1 MSRTNTFHVSVKSA
15 DRGIHTSAFTNIEIG
30 QKSYSYKWEI
40 GNVTRLMRW
49 RSGDCHYSPTF
60 SIITMDHRFDLKMV
74 LYPNGR
80 SEDDVGY
87 LSIGLADQSF
97 GLWNQ
102 EISFKIAYTVF
113 DADGCIAVHEKMNE
127 DESECGRLIEH
138 SVLKDKRI
146 LVHDKLCILTEITL
160 VGDDLIVGGNGTSL
174 QDHDAAEAISRLS
187 RDIGSMFSTERFSD
201 CIIASGDKEFPCH
214 KFILSARSSVF
225 EAMFSHDTREH
236 LQNRVDIKELDVK
249 VVEDMIHYIYSGK
262 VTELESKAVDLVT
275 AAEKYDLKELKQ
287 MCATSLC
294 NSIRKDNVLD
304 MLVLAETFD
313 LPEVRRMSLEFTAN
327 HKMEIVNQDWRIKL
341 ANYPAIIAD
350 MYEYAARNE

>member
-1 MSRTNTFHVSVKSA
+1 MSSTNAFHVSLKSA
-15 DRGIHTSAFTNIEIG
+15 DRSIHTSAFTNIEIG

-40 GNVTRLMRW
+40 GNFTRLMKW
-49 RSGDCHYSPTF
+49 RSEDCHYSPTF

-113 DADGCIAVHEKMNE
+113 DVDGCIAVHEKMNE
-127 DESECGRLIEH
+127 DEVECGRLLEH
-138 SVLKDKRI
+138 SVLKDQRI
-146 LVHDKLCILTEITL
+146 LVHDKLCILTEITI
-160 VGDDLIVGGNGTSL
+160 VSDDIIVGGNGTSL

-187 RDIGSMFSTERFSD
+187 RDIGSMFYTERFSD

-275 AAEKYDLKELKQ
+275 AAEMYDLKELKQ

-294 NSIRKDNVLD
+294 NSIRNDNVLD

>member
-1 MSRTNTFHVSVKSA
+1 MSSTNTFHVSVKSA

-40 GNVTRLMRW
+40 DNFTRLMTL
-49 RSGDCHYSPTF
+49 RSGVCHYSPTF
-60 SIITMDHRFDLKMV
+60 GIITMDYRFDLRML

-80 SEDDVGY
+80 REDDVGY
-87 LSIGLADQSF
+87 LSISLDDLSGV
-97 GLWNQ
+97 WYQ
-102 EISFKIAYTVF
+102 EMSFKIAYTVF

-160 VGDDLIVGGNGTSL
+160 VGDDLIVGGNGTTL
-174 QDHDAAEAISRLS
+174 QDQDAAEAISRLS

-275 AAEKYDLKELKQ
+275 AAEMYDLKELKQ

-304 MLVLAETFD
+304 MLVLADTFD
-313 LPEVRRMSLEFTAN
+313 LPELRRMSLEFTTI

-341 ANYPAIIAD
+341 ANYPSIIAD
-350 MYEYAARNE
+350 MYEDAVRNE